1 MKRLNKYKP
10 IYLIMLISLFTLSP
24 VIAQSHDGRPIANA
38 GSSRYAA
45 QDPVV
50 LDGTGS
56 YDPDESGPLSYS
68 WQQISGPT
76 VVISDANTATPTIS
90 GFIQMEEIQECEFEL
105 IVRAGERESEPDT
118 VKVVI
123 VPTFVSGSIMV
134 LENDSFDPNKP
145 TFIWFD
151 GGYYGSDLSYG
162 GGAWNYYPTNIES
175 NKLWVE
181 KANIISFDPYYYDS
195 PGKFSRCAD
204 IIIVYLSD
212 VAPDYHQPIQT
223 AGLSLG
229 GIPAIDVAL
238 RLNQTYADARYAVN
252 HVSFLDASTFV
263 LGYRQYSERVASFL
277 NNPVYGE
284 QCWLDSYDSAYGD
297 FYPSALNVFFGTFSH
312 SLAPEWYHESLST
325 PESCDFNGG
334 IVAGAYWSVIG
345 PGKNLQ
351 LASFQNTDLYTFF
364 WAGTETSGQMRPFS
378 QTPGMLEPVTLYVI
392 EPVDVGEP
400 NGLVL
405 TCARSKNAVGY
416 ELLFGTDPYSIMDYE
431 IISDTPA
438 PPNDVITT
446 IPYDEIRW
454 TIRVRDQYGSTI
466 YADPKCFSINVNNPN
481 PADGSLCEQTWIVSW
496 SRGLHSVSY
505 DVYFSDNYDDVNDG
519 TTEAFR
525 GNQTATYLF
534 VGFAGFPYPDGL
546 VPGTTYFWRIDD
558 VGSDGTVKHKGK
570 IWNFTVSP

>member
-1 MKRLNKYKP
+1 M
-10 IYLIMLISLFTLSP
+10 TP
-24 VIAQSHDGRPIANA
+24 VSFSDSHP
-38 GSSRYAA
+38 
-45 QDPVV
+45 
-50 LDGTGS
+50 L
-56 YDPDESGPLSYS
+56 LSYAS
-68 WQQISGPT
+68 RNIGTSG
-76 VVISDANTATPTIS
+76 
-90 GFIQMEEIQECEFEL
+90 Q
-105 IVRAGERESEPDT
+105 
-118 VKVVI
+118 
-123 VPTFVSGSIMV
+123 
-134 LENDSFDPNKP
+134 
-145 TFIWFD
+145 
-151 GGYYGSDLSYG
+151 
-162 GGAWNYYPTNIES
+162 
-175 NKLWVE
+175 
-181 KANIISFDPYYYDS
+181 
-195 PGKFSRCAD
+195 
-204 IIIVYLSD
+204 YL
-212 VAPDYHQPIQT
+212 T
-223 AGLSLG
+223 
-229 GIPAIDVAL
+229 
-238 RLNQTYADARYAVN
+238 
-252 HVSFLDASTFV
+252 
-263 LGYRQYSERVASFL
+263 
-277 NNPVYGE
+277 
-284 QCWLDSYDSAYGD
+284 
-297 FYPSALNVFFGTFSH
+297 
-312 SLAPEWYHESLST
+312 T

-351 LASFQNTDLYTFF
+351 LASFPNTDLYKFRWIGFVTY
-364 WAGTETSGQMRPFS
+364 GQMRPFS
-378 QTPGMLEPVTLYVI
+378 QTPGLLEPVTLYVI

-496 SRGLHSVSY
+496 SRGLRSVSY

-519 TTEAFR
+519 TAEAFR
-525 GNQTATYLF
+525 GNQTTTYLF

-570 IWNFTVSP
+570 IWRFTVSS

>member
-1 MKRLNKYKP
+1 
-10 IYLIMLISLFTLSP
+10 MLISLS
-24 VIAQSHDGRPIANA
+24 VIRFVNAQSQGSMPVADA
-38 GSSRYAA
+38 GLSRYAGT
-45 QDPVV
+45 DPIV

-56 YDPDESGPLSYS
+56 YDPNESGPLSYS

-76 VVISDANTATPTIS
+76 VVISDANTATPTVS
-90 GFIQMEEIQECEFEL
+90 GFVQTEEIQECEFEL
-105 IVRAGERESEPDT
+105 VVRAGERESEPDT

-145 TFIWFD
+145 TFIWFS
-151 GGYYGSDLSYG
+151 GAYSASDLSTG
-162 GGAWNYYPTNIES
+162 GGPWNYNKAQIKS
-175 NKLWVE
+175 NELWEE
-181 KANIISFDPYYYDS
+181 KANIISFDPYYYDN

-212 VAPDYHQPIQT
+212 VAPDYCQPIQT
-223 AGLSLG
+223 AGFSLG

-252 HVSFLDASTFV
+252 RVSFLDASTFV

-277 NNPVYGE
+277 NNPVDGE
-284 QCWLDSYDSAYGD
+284 QCWLDSYDSAYGGL
-297 FYPSALNVFFGTFSH
+297 YPNALNVSFDTFDH
-312 SLAPEWYHESLST
+312 NLADQWYHESLST

-351 LASFQNTDLYTFF
+351 LASFQNIDLFTFY
-364 WAGTETSGQMRPFS
+364 WIGTATSGQMRTLN
-378 QTPGMLEPVTLYVI
+378 QTPGLLEPVTLL
-392 EPVDVGEP
+392 EPVDVGDP

-405 TCARSKNAVGY
+405 TCVKSKNAVSY

-438 PPNDVITT
+438 PPNNVITT

-454 TIRVRDQYGSTI
+454 TVRVRDQFGSTI
-466 YADPKCFSINVNNPN
+466 YADPKFFSINVHNPN

-496 SRGLHSVSY
+496 SRGLRSVSY
-505 DVYFSDNYDDVNDG
+505 DVYFSDNFDDVNEG
-519 TTEAFR
+519 TTEAFW
-525 GNQTATYLF
+525 GNQTTTHLF
-534 VGFAGFPYPDGL
+534 IGFAGFPYPDGL